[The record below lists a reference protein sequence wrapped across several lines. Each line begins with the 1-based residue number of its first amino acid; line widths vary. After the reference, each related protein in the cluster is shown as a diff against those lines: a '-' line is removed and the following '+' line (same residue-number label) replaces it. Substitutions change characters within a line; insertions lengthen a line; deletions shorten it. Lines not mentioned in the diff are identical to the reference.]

1 LDSSTSRKFGGL
13 FVALAFCAIYLLWP
27 TKNYYWDGIAFAVVI
42 ERAQHWYEL
51 FNVHHLLYEFFGAGL
66 YRLVGGHVRALYL
79 MQWANSVIA
88 AVLLVLAYQLFRR
101 LGVPAANS
109 LAWTAV
115 IGAAATFWKYA
126 TDADSY
132 IIANIFLV
140 LAFLLLVRERR
151 PRPVLI
157 AALHIGAMMFHQLA
171 ALFYPVALFCL
182 WRQSDQTRRLRNL
195 ALYGVLAPGVT
206 LAIYAWAF
214 RSIPNPEAPS
224 FIGWLTFH
232 AKVPFFFNALNN
244 AVWMAKGT
252 LRLFVGGKVGRFD
265 WTAPTVVSAVL
276 LVIAVAATVFY
287 FVRLRPKAS
296 SMHEPALI
304 LWAGVYLTF
313 LFFWEPYNTFYRQFY
328 VVPLVAMLALLTRKW
343 DPRLIAAPAAAL
355 LLLNFT
361 FYIYPNTLVK
371 NNPPLA
377 VAMEQRSIWR
387 PGTGVVFG
395 QFVPDLWTISYFN
408 PQAAWIPMDQPDS
421 AMLRKYVADFGR
433 DGGSVWVDWTYQ
445 QRSGRDAPPFTFR
458 RADELK

>member
-1 LDSSTSRKFGGL
+1 
-13 FVALAFCAIYLLWP
+13 
-27 TKNYYWDGIAFAVVI
+27 
-42 ERAQHWYEL
+42 
-51 FNVHHLLYEFFGAGL
+51 
-66 YRLVGGHVRALYL
+66 
-79 MQWANSVIA
+79 M
-88 AVLLVLAYQLFRR
+88 
-101 LGVPAANS
+101 
-109 LAWTAV
+109 
-115 IGAAATFWKYA
+115 
-126 TDADSY
+126 
-132 IIANIFLV
+132 
-140 LAFLLLVRERR
+140 
-151 PRPVLI
+151 
-157 AALHIGAMMFHQLA
+157 
-171 ALFYPVALFCL
+171 
-182 WRQSDQTRRLRNL
+182 
-195 ALYGVLAPGVT
+195 
-206 LAIYAWAF
+206 
-214 RSIPNPEAPS
+214 
-224 FIGWLTFH
+224 
-232 AKVPFFFNALNN
+232 
-244 AVWMAKGT
+244 
-252 LRLFVGGKVGRFD
+252 
-265 WTAPTVVSAVL
+265 VSAVL
-276 LVIAVAATVFY
+276 LMIAVAATIFY

-377 VAMEQRSIWR
+377 VAMEQRSVWR
-387 PGTGVVFG
+387 AGTGVVFG